1 MNINIDRIVNRLI
14 NIDQKPEQFKEVLH
28 NNWLK
33 ENEIKNEFQFFLKN
47 EDKIYGLVKEMESE
61 NKKGGITKDELD
73 KAYKLTK
80 ETLKNIDL
88 NNSLS
93 LNEVNT
99 LENLKE
105 SLKEINQKID
115 LNNYKVKVSDLK
127 VLVPMNIEYLKSTM
141 DNKTLAQVDFLS
153 QNTDTVK
160 VFAELITEN
169 RNAKT
174 KEKDKPKELKEV
186 EKLLKDNGVKIDC
199 EKNKSITCEIIGKNI
214 FYSNQNG
221 DFEFSSN
228 KNVQFDKLSVD
239 QKEKYSIEA
248 KAVKEIFEKEMN
260 GTISKEEA
268 QAIFKNYYLRYLEN
282 YNPKIL
288 KEIKESKGDLGD
300 MILVYNKFKEQFI
313 DTLNHTDRQSLDK
326 YIKENS
332 PLEEKEDKQAS
343 MSR

>member
-1 MNINIDRIVNRLI
+1 MNINIDRIANRLI
-14 NIDQKPEQFKEVLH
+14 NIDQKPERFKEVLH

-33 ENEIKNEFQFFLKN
+33 ENEIKNEFQLFLKD

-99 LENLKE
+99 LENLKK
-105 SLKEINQKID
+105 SLKEINRNID
-115 LNNYKVKVSDLK
+115 LNNYDVKDLK
-127 VLVPMNIEYLKSTM
+127 VLVPMNIEYLKSSM
-141 DNKTLAQVDFLS
+141 DNKTLTQIDFLS
-153 QNTDTVK
+153 QNIDTVK
-160 VFAELITEN
+160 VFAELTKEN
-169 RNAKT
+169 GERKT
-174 KEKDKPKELKEV
+174 REKDKPNELKEV

-199 EKNKSITCEIIGKNI
+199 EENKSITCQIIGKNI

-239 QKEKYSIEA
+239 QKEKYLVEA
-248 KAVKEIFEKEMN
+248 KAVSQIFEKEVN

-282 YNPKIL
+282 YNPKVL
-288 KEIKESKGDLGD
+288 EKSKGDLGD
-300 MILVYNKFKEQFI
+300 MTLVYNKFKEQLI
-313 DTLNHTDRQSLDK
+313 DTLNPIDRKSLVE

-332 PLEEKEDKQAS
+332 PLELEKEDKAAS
-343 MSR
+343 ILR

>member
-1 MNINIDRIVNRLI
+1 MNIDIDRIANRLI

-28 NNWLK
+28 SNWLK
-33 ENEIKNEFQFFLKN
+33 ENEIKNEFQLFLKN
-47 EDKIYGLVKEMESE
+47 EDKIYEVVKKMESE
-61 NKKGGITKDELD
+61 NKKGGITKDEVD

-99 LENLKE
+99 LENLKK
-105 SLKEINQKID
+105 SLKEINQNID
-115 LNNYKVKVSDLK
+115 LNKYNTKDLK

-153 QNTDTVK
+153 QNIDTIK

-186 EKLLKDNGVKIDC
+186 EKLLKDNGIKIDF
-199 EKNKSITCEIIGKNI
+199 EENKSITCEIMGKNL

-228 KNVQFDKLSVD
+228 KNVQFNKLSVD
-239 QKEKYSIEA
+239 QKEKYLVEA
-248 KAVKEIFEKEMN
+248 KAVSQMFEKEVN
-260 GTISKEEA
+260 GTISKEEI
-268 QAIFKNYYLRYLEN
+268 QETFKNYYSKYLEN

-288 KEIKESKGDLGD
+288 EKSKGDLGD
-300 MILVYNKFKEQFI
+300 MILVYDKFKEQFI
-313 DTLNHTDRQSLDK
+313 DTLNPIDRKSLVE

-332 PLEEKEDKQAS
+332 PLELEKEDSKLATS
-343 MSR
+343 IIDK

>member
-14 NIDQKPEQFKEVLH
+14 NIDQKPERFKEVLH

-33 ENEIKNEFQFFLKN
+33 ENEIKNEFQLFLKN

-99 LENLKE
+99 LENLKK
-105 SLKEINQKID
+105 SLKEINRNID
-115 LNNYKVKVSDLK
+115 LNNYDVKDLK

-174 KEKDKPKELKEV
+174 REKDKPKELKEV

-199 EKNKSITCEIIGKNI
+199 EENKSITCEIIGKNI

-221 DFEFSSN
+221 EFEFSSN

-248 KAVKEIFEKEMN
+248 KAVSQIFEKEVN
-260 GTISKEEA
+260 GTISKEEV
-268 QAIFKNYYLRYLEN
+268 QGTFKNYYSKYLEN

-288 KEIKESKGDLGD
+288 EKSKGDLGD
-300 MILVYNKFKEQFI
+300 MTLVYNKFKEQFI
-313 DTLNHTDRQSLDK
+313 DTLNPKDRESLVK

-332 PLEEKEDKQAS
+332 PLELEKEDKQATS
-343 MSR
+343 IVR

>member
-28 NNWLK
+28 SNWLK
-33 ENEIKNEFQFFLKN
+33 ENEIKNEIQFFLKD
-47 EDKIYGLVKEMESE
+47 EDEIYEAVKKMESE
-61 NKKGGITKDELD
+61 NKKGGITKEEVD

-99 LENLKE
+99 LENLKK
-105 SLKEINQKID
+105 SLKEINRNID
-115 LNNYKVKVSDLK
+115 LNNYDVKDLK

-199 EKNKSITCEIIGKNI
+199 EENKSITCEIIGKNI

-239 QKEKYSIEA
+239 QKEKYLVEA
-248 KAVKEIFEKEMN
+248 KAVREIFEKEMN

>member
-33 ENEIKNEFQFFLKN
+33 ENEIKNEFQLFLKN

-61 NKKGGITKDELD
+61 NKKGGITKDEVD

-115 LNNYKVKVSDLK
+115 LNKYEDKVRNLK

-186 EKLLKDNGVKIDC
+186 EKLLKDNGVRIDC
-199 EKNKSITCEIIGKNI
+199 EKNQSITCEIIGKNI

-228 KNVQFDKLSVD
+228 KNVQFNKLSVD
-239 QKEKYSIEA
+239 QKEKYLVEA
-248 KAVKEIFEKEMN
+248 KAVSQMFEKEVN
-260 GTISKEEA
+260 GTISKEEV
-268 QAIFKNYYLRYLEN
+268 QETFKNDYSKYLEN
-282 YNPKIL
+282 YNPKVL
-288 KEIKESKGDLGD
+288 EKSKGDLGD
-300 MILVYNKFKEQFI
+300 MTLVYNKFKEQFI
-313 DTLNHTDRQSLDK
+313 DTLNHTDRQSLVK

-332 PLEEKEDKQAS
+332 PLEIEKEDKQATS

>member
-33 ENEIKNEFQFFLKN
+33 ENEIKNEFQLFLKN

-248 KAVKEIFEKEMN
+248 KAVSQIFEKEVN
-260 GTISKEEA
+260 GTISKEEV
-268 QAIFKNYYLRYLEN
+268 QWIFKNYYSKYLEN

-288 KEIKESKGDLGD
+288 EKSKGDLGD
-300 MILVYNKFKEQFI
+300 MTLVYNKFKEQFI
-313 DTLNHTDRQSLDK
+313 DTLNPKDRESLVK

-332 PLEEKEDKQAS
+332 PLEIEKEDKQATS